1 MFNMIY
7 FANIA
12 DWFKYNIWWLFIVL
26 VLLVCVILLLRLKN
40 KPKKMTMAQ
49 VEDESID
56 EYIKAYGGITNI
68 RKAELDGRRLK
79 ISVIKVD
86 DINLDELKALGATG
100 IFITGQNIKMVLPY
114 DMQKLVDKLNEMI
127 DGGEK

>member
-1 MFNMIY
+1 MIY